1 MWTVRATWISVA
13 VMPIQRLSSGE
24 AIERIAAEPRLV
36 HIDVRSEPEF
46 AAGHA
51 PGAYNVP
58 LLNAAPGGMTP
69 NPRFVEEV
77 AAAFPDKQAPIMVSC
92 KAGGRSAR
100 AAALLEGLGYTQIA
114 DHVGGWSGGNGDAGW
129 VASGGPST
137 STTLP
142 GRAYLEL
149 RK

>member
-1 MWTVRATWISVA
+1 MWTGRATWISVA
-13 VMPIQRLSSGE
+13 GMSIQRLSSGE
-24 AIERIAAEPRLV
+24 AIERVAAEPRLV

-51 PGAYNVP
+51 PSAYNVP

-69 NPRFVEEV
+69 NPRFAEEV
-77 AAAFPDKQAPIMVSC
+77 AAAFPDKDTPIMVSC

-100 AAALLEGLGYTQIA
+100 AAAVLEGLGYTKIA
-114 DHVGGWSGGNGDAGW
+114 DHIGGWSGGGGDPGW

-137 STTLP
+137 TTTLP
-142 GRAYLEL
+142 GHGYLEL
-149 RK
+149 RR